1 MDGLLLDTERLA
13 MQALGEAGREIGVAM
28 PVELCRS
35 LIGIPE
41 DASRAVLLEAHGSAA
56 TTDRLLAA
64 ATRLFEA
71 AIQEGRLGVKPGALL
86 LLDAADR
93 AGLPRA
99 VATSSLRRKAI
110 LQLQAAGIAERFDA
124 VVTRDDVARGKPH
137 PDVYLQAAQALG
149 MAPSRCLALEDS
161 YNGVRA
167 AHAAGMSVVMVP
179 DLLPPTEEM
188 VRLCRAVV
196 ADLGSL
202 VPWLD
207 AHPPSER

>member
-1 MDGLLLDTERLA
+1 
-13 MQALGEAGREIGVAM
+13 MQALGEAGREVGVAM
-28 PVELCRS
+28 PVDLCRS

-41 DASRAVLLEAHGSAA
+41 DASRAVLLAAHGAEA

-64 ATRLFEA
+64 ATRLLEA
-71 AIQEGRLGVKPGALL
+71 AIAEGRLRVKPGVLR

-93 AGLPRA
+93 ARLPKA
-99 VATSSLRRKAI
+99 VATSSVRRKAL

-137 PDVYLQAAQALG
+137 PDVYLHAAQALRT
-149 MAPSRCLALEDS
+149 APSRCLALEDS

-188 VRLCRAVV
+188 QTLCRAVV
-196 ADLGSL
+196 ADLGSV
-202 VPWLD
+202 VPWLVGE
-207 AHPPSER
+207 PSPER